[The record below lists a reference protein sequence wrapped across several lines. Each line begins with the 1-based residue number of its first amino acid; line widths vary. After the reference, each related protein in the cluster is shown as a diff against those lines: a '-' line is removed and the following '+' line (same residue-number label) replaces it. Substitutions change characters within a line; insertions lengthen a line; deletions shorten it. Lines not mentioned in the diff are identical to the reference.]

1 MTHEHSGP
9 LIGFRVAEAKSWM
22 EIAHPKMRG
31 KLWVYR
37 CEADGEIFTRKKDG
51 EELPI
56 PFDPIR
62 RSRQASEHPRK
73 ASRTVID
80 T

>member
-9 LIGFRVAEAKSWM
+9 LIGFRLAYPRSWI
-22 EIAHPKMRG
+22 EIAHPKMRS

-37 CEADGEIFTRKKDG
+37 CEADGEIFTRRREG
-51 EELPI
+51 EPVPL
-56 PFDPIR
+56 PFDTDR
-62 RSRQASEHPRK
+62 RSRESNEHPRK
-73 ASRTVID
+73 ASRTVIN